1 MELHSES
8 KGLRTSRADREN
20 PSPAAGED
28 PSPAGAGEQEGDKF
42 FLPLLFFR
50 SGPQGVGRGPPT
62 PGRAVYFY
70 ESSTNLIWK
79 PSQARPK

>member
-20 PSPAAGED
+20 PSPMAGED

-42 FLPLLFFR
+42 FLPLLFVPFR
-50 SGPQGVGRGPPT
+50 PARRWKGPTHTREG
-62 PGRAVYFY
+62 
-70 ESSTNLIWK
+70 SLLL
-79 PSQARPK
+79 